1 MRRLWV
7 RWIAR
12 DLRQRWLLIVAI
24 ALVLALGTGT
34 YAALTGTSEWRTR
47 SNDAS
52 FSLLKIHDLQV
63 ALTPG
68 TSVPEGTLTSL
79 VSGTVADVS
88 QGDSDS
94 AALTAVRER
103 LVLPVQVIV
112 TPPPQPDGTVPDADA
127 SGKVLVP
134 GRIIAAGPNGP
145 TVAPDGQAVD
155 LVHIDEGRAP
165 DAGDPV
171 PTAVIES
178 KFAHSRNLPGSGRVQ
193 ISGGVEIPYVGHGM
207 GPEEFV
213 VEAGA
218 TSVFLANAGFAV
230 IYTSL
235 AGGQQALGAAG
246 QVNEAVLT
254 LSDVTDRAAV
264 AQALTDA
271 LAVADPPISATVS
284 TRDDVVGY
292 RALYEDIEGDEQFWT
307 MISVLMLAGATFAA
321 VNLTARVVEGQ
332 RREIGIGMA
341 LGSGTAAL
349 AVRPMLFGVAI
360 AVVGVVLGL
369 AVGLLLII
377 PLRGIYTTL
386 LPLPVWETP
395 LVLQPFIVAALFG
408 VLLPILATGWP
419 VWRAVRVEPVAAI
432 RVGHLA
438 GKGGGWTSALRW
450 MRLPG
455 RSYWH
460 VPVRNVLR
468 TPRRTILTALGIA
481 TAITVMVTLGGL
493 IDSFRATV
501 GGAESEITTTA
512 EDRLTVTLDTYRR
525 LDDPTFATVASAP
538 GVAVASPGLVLPAT
552 ARPLDGQAADK
563 GSSDGS
569 IDLLLE
575 VVDLDTA
582 PWKPTITAGDER
594 GGLLLTEVAAED
606 LGVGPGDT
614 VLLSHPQAGPG
625 GLRFVDSEV
634 PVAGTHPYP
643 LRPVTYLDE
652 GSAQFL
658 GLSGVANTVQVLPA
672 EGTAAG
678 DADSLRRELFDVP
691 GVTSVTS
698 QRDALDQ
705 FSSALDQILGILAV
719 VAAVALVLALLIA
732 FNSAS
737 IAAEERRREHA
748 TMQAYGLGV
757 RTILGLNTL
766 ESVLVGL
773 IGTMIGLVLGWLVLS
788 YMVGVQIPQT
798 MPDIGIIASIAPVT
812 VLVAVGLGVLAVAA
826 APLLT
831 GRKLRRMD
839 IPATLRVME

>member
-1 MRRLWV
+1 MTTQMSKRPGEARSMASAPPHDGPGPAGGDTDTPTDTGNGAGKGIAAGSPGRRGMRGLWV

-68 TSVPEGTLTSL
+68 TTVPEGTLTAL
-79 VSGTVADVS
+79 VTGAVADAT
-88 QGDSDS
+88 GDPDS

-103 LVLPVQVIV
+103 LVLPTQVVV
-112 TPPPQPDGTVPDADA
+112 TLPAMPDGTVPDADA
-127 SGKVLVP
+127 SGEVLVP
-134 GRIIAAGPNGP
+134 GRIVASGPNDP
-145 TVAPDGQAVD
+145 SVTPDDQAVD

-165 DAGDPV
+165 NAGDPV

-178 KFAHSRNLPGSGRVQ
+178 KFAHSRNLPSSGSVQ
-193 ISGGVEIPYVGHGM
+193 ISGAVEIPYVGHGM

-213 VEAGA
+213 VEAGGA
-218 TSVFLANAGFAV
+218 SVFLADAGFAV

-235 AGGQQALGAAG
+235 PGGQQALGAPG
-246 QVNEAVLT
+246 QVNDQVNDVVLT
-254 LSDVTDRAAV
+254 LSDGTDRAAV

-292 RALYEDIEGDEQFWT
+292 RALYEDIESDEQFWT

-341 LGSGTAAL
+341 LGKGTGAL

-360 AVVGVVLGL
+360 AVAGVVLGL
-369 AVGLLLII
+369 AVGLLLIV

-395 LVLQPFIVAALFG
+395 LVLQPFLVAALFG

-501 GGAESEITTTA
+501 GAAESEITTTA
-512 EDRLTVTLDTYRR
+512 EDRLTVTLDTYRP

-538 GVAVASPGLVLPAT
+538 GVAALERARRRHRGRVDGRLPR
-552 ARPLDGQAADK
+552 ARADRP
-563 GSSDGS
+563 
-569 IDLLLE
+569 
-575 VVDLDTA
+575 A
-582 PWKPTITAGDER
+582 PR
-594 GGLLLTEVAAED
+594 GGRQE
-606 LGVGPGDT
+606 
-614 VLLSHPQAGPG
+614 
-625 GLRFVDSEV
+625 
-634 PVAGTHPYP
+634 
-643 LRPVTYLDE
+643 
-652 GSAQFL
+652 
-658 GLSGVANTVQVLPA
+658 GVA
-672 EGTAAG
+672 ER
-678 DADSLRRELFDVP
+678 SLQGRDRRHDRARC
-691 GVTSVTS
+691 
-698 QRDALDQ
+698 Q
-705 FSSALDQILGILAV
+705 
-719 VAAVALVLALLIA
+719 
-732 FNSAS
+732 
-737 IAAEERRREHA
+737 
-748 TMQAYGLGV
+748 
-757 RTILGLNTL
+757 
-766 ESVLVGL
+766 
-773 IGTMIGLVLGWLVLS
+773 
-788 YMVGVQIPQT
+788 
-798 MPDIGIIASIAPVT
+798 
-812 VLVAVGLGVLAVAA
+812 
-826 APLLT
+826 
-831 GRKLRRMD
+831 
-839 IPATLRVME
+839 